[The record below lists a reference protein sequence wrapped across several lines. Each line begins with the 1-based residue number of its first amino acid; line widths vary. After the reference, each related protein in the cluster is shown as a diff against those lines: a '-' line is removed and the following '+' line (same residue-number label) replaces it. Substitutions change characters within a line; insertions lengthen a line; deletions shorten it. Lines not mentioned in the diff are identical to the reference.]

1 MKERQSASEL
11 SRYIVDK
18 CIADGNPV
26 TNMQLQKILY
36 YIQKEF
42 LKNGSQ
48 AFPDSIEAWAW
59 GAVIP
64 NVYYDFCGFGSMP
77 ISFNYSNVIEL
88 SADDSKVIN
97 KIIEEK
103 RSLNPWD
110 LTDKCWEKVYNNGKG
125 DHAIIPISLMIHNLS
140 F

>member
-1 MKERQSASEL
+1 MQSASEL

>member
-88 SADDSKVIN
+88 SSDDSKVIN

>member
-1 MKERQSASEL
+1 
-11 SRYIVDK
+11 
-18 CIADGNPV
+18 
-26 TNMQLQKILY
+26 
-36 YIQKEF
+36 
-42 LKNGSQ
+42 
-48 AFPDSIEAWAW
+48 
-59 GAVIP
+59 
-64 NVYYDFCGFGSMP
+64 MP

>member
-1 MKERQSASEL
+1 MKEMQSASEL

-42 LKNGSQ
+42 IKNGSQ
-48 AFPDSIEAWAW
+48 AFSDSIEAWVW

-88 SADDSKVIN
+88 NTDDSKVIN

-125 DHAIIPISLMIHNLS
+125 DHAIIPISLMMHNLS
-140 F
+140 S